1 MTPQIK
7 NIRPMREALR
17 KKHLH
22 LRSQRQQPFIIERL
36 TWDFKLTGEIV
47 ATFGS
52 KEELQ
57 EYVNK
62 TCGIV

>member
-7 NIRPMREALR
+7 NIRPMREALL

-22 LRSQRQQPFIIERL
+22 LRAQRQQPFIIERL
-36 TWDFKLTGEIV
+36 TWDYKLTGEEV
-47 ATFGS
+47 AAFGS
-52 KEELQ
+52 IEALQ

-62 TCGIV
+62 EKLT